1 MSLIMDHPAWPLLHP
16 AAQRSQ
22 SNFRMPCSPSRS
34 YPSFTLPPPTPF
46 PFTVLCRFQAIVHI
60 HMFWA
65 VSHCLFFC
73 YCPIFFCLCKLRCL
87 LLDVL
92 SLLPQR
98 RLHARCLLV
107 TSLLPLWCFHSC
119 CPCKAVSSMA
129 VTTSHSFLSPGPLS
143 RCLAQRCSRKSYK
156 ERLLSLPDT
165 GWVQE
170 IQGKTHPNNKG
181 LKI

>member
-1 MSLIMDHPAWPLLHP
+1 MDHPAWPLLHP

-22 SNFRMPCSPSRS
+22 SNFRVCPCSPSQS
-34 YPSFTLPPPTPF
+34 YLPSPSSPDSF
-46 PFTVLCRFQAIVHI
+46 PFYRFCRFQAIVHI
-60 HMFWA
+60 PYVWA
-65 VSHCLFFC
+65 PVPTACFSVTALF
-73 YCPIFFCLCKLRCL
+73 FFCLCKLRCL

-129 VTTSHSFLSPGPLS
+129 VPTSHSFLSPEPLS
-143 RCLAQRCSRKSYK
+143 RCLAQRGAQESRTRSVSCPCQIRAGYRRYR
-156 ERLLSLPDT
+156 E
-165 GWVQE
+165 
-170 IQGKTHPNNKG
+170 KTHPNNKG